1 MAQRS
6 DQKEKEK
13 ENPHKGHRERVRA
26 RFRSAGLESFPAHNL
41 LELLLFF
48 SVPQGDTNET
58 AHRLIEHF
66 GSLLH
71 VLDAPFDELM
81 KVSGIGE
88 VSATLIMLVPQLA
101 NRYFEE
107 QRKEKRSLDTQ
118 EALHSYVI
126 SRFAGLKVETAFLLC
141 LNNAY
146 QLHHCGPISWG
157 TKNAVHLDSCTLLE
171 TAFRHGA
178 TKVVLAHNHP
188 NGLAAPSPEDVAC
201 TREAY
206 RLFRSVDI
214 KLVDHLIVAAG
225 ECFSMAS
232 HLRTGRIFFEDDAP
246 QQQAADII

>member
-1 MAQRS
+1 MTA
-6 DQKEKEK
+6 QKERK
-13 ENPHKGHRERVRA
+13 ENPHKGHRERVRT
-26 RFRSAGLESFPAHNL
+26 RFRSAGLESFPDHNL

-58 AHRLIEHF
+58 AHQLIRHF
-66 GSLLH
+66 GSLIN
-71 VLDAPFDELM
+71 VFDAPFDELI

-88 VSATLIMLVPQLA
+88 VSATLITLVPQLA

-107 QRKEKRSLDTQ
+107 QRKEKHSLDSK
-118 EALHSYVI
+118 EAMRAYVI
-126 SRFAGLKVETAFLLC
+126 SRFAGLKTETAFLLC

-157 TKNAVHLDSCTLLE
+157 TKNAVTLDNRTLLE

-188 NGLAAPSPEDVAC
+188 NGLAAPSKEDVEC
-201 TREAY
+201 TKEAI

-214 KLVDHLIVAAG
+214 TLVDHLVVAAG
-225 ECFSMAS
+225 ECFCMAS
-232 HLRTGRIFFEDDAP
+232 DPRLGRYFLASITP
-246 QQQAADII
+246 LQKAADIT